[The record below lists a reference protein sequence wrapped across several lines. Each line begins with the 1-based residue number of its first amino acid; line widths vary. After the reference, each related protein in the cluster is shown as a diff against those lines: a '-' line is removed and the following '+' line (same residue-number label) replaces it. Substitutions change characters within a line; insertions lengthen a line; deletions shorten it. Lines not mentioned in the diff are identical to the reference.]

1 MSKDFYNI
9 LGVSKTATEAELK
22 SAYRKLAMQY
32 HPDKNPDNSEA
43 EAKFKEIS
51 EAYEVLKDPNK
62 RSMYDRGGY
71 NPNNGYDGFGAGAGG
86 FGGGGFGGFSDF
98 GSMND
103 IFEEIFGG
111 GGRNSRRGGSSA
123 RPKRGSDLLYNLSI
137 SLEEAYFGVEKDIQ
151 ITNLYACTDCKGSGA
166 KGAPEYTTCSDC
178 GGRGK
183 VRKRMGFFSVEQV
196 CTKCSGQGQ
205 SLKNPCGTCHGEGR
219 VKKTKTLAVNIP
231 AGIDNGMRI
240 KLSGEGEAG
249 LQSAPAGDLYV
260 AINVFKH
267 NTFRREKNDL
277 HMNISIPM
285 IVATLGDTIKM
296 TVLEGKEIELKIP
309 EGINNGQT
317 LRVKSKGMKILN
329 HNNHGDLYVNIS
341 VETPSKLSS
350 KQKEALKS
358 IFEID
363 EKNKYK
369 VK

>member
-1 MSKDFYNI
+1 MSKDFYNT
-9 LGVSKTATEAELK
+9 LGVSKNATEAELK

-32 HPDKNPDNSEA
+32 HPDKNPNNKEA

-51 EAYEVLKDPNK
+51 EAYEVLKDPKK
-62 RSMYDRGGY
+62 RSMYDQGAY
-71 NPNNGYDGFGAGAGG
+71 NQNNGYDGFGGG
-86 FGGGGFGGFSDF
+86 SGGGFGDF

-111 GGRNSRRGGSSA
+111 GGGRSRRGGTQQRA
-123 RPKRGSDLLYNLSI
+123 KRGSDLLYNLSI

-178 GGRGK
+178 AGRGK
-183 VRKRMGFFSVEQV
+183 VRKRMGFFSVEQP
-196 CTKCSGQGQ
+196 CTKCSGIGQ

-219 VKKTKTLAVNIP
+219 VKKTKTLSVNIP
-231 AGIDNGMRI
+231 AGIDAGMRI

-249 LQSAPAGDLYV
+249 LQSAPAGDLFV
-260 AINVFKH
+260 SINVFKH
-267 NTFRREKNDL
+267 SIFTRQQNDL

-296 TVLEGKEIELKIP
+296 KVLEGKEIELKIP
-309 EGINNGQT
+309 EGINNSQT
-317 LRVKSKGMKILN
+317 LRVKAKGMKILN
-329 HNNHGDLYVNIS
+329 HNSHGDLYVNIS
-341 VETPSKLSS
+341 VETPTKLSD
-350 KQKEALKS
+350 KQKKALKD

-369 VK
+369 IK